1 MIKKILICLTF
12 FNIVSSNFAQ
22 TNFNKF
28 AIGAQIGTTFSH
40 ADGDGGIPGYHLG
53 VNGKYSLNNRFAMRG
68 TLAYSDLTTGI
79 KVGSGNSASSS
90 IIESNFQFIFNAVNF
105 RSDIADANGI
115 KPINANVYFGLG
127 YGLHYENISFKSAP
141 PEGKTSNTGS
151 YFALSFGY
159 KKMINKVVDFFVE
172 YDLRVTDNDYL
183 EGFNPLTAINR
194 SNDYFSII
202 GGGLCFNLG
211 QGSKN
216 IEWTD
221 NYDDMFLKLSDNK
234 NKKTDSNED
243 YKKLKLRVDS
253 INQKLDLLDLLTT
266 DTDNDGVS
274 DYTDQEAESKTSV
287 VDVHGVTLDTDKDG
301 VPDFLDN
308 CHLVAAKTA
317 DGCPEIKFQMSTE
330 TKTVIKQ
337 IVKGILFEPSKA
349 QIKSESFDDLD
360 KLALLL
366 KDNKAARLTIEG
378 HTDNLGDTEKNLLL
392 SQQRADAVLNYLAN
406 KGIDKS
412 KVFAVGYGDTKPIVP
427 NNTPKG
433 RAKNRRVELVLY

>member
-1 MIKKILICLTF
+1 M
-12 FNIVSSNFAQ
+12 AQ

-28 AIGAQIGTTFSH
+28 ALGAQLGTTFSH
-40 ADGDGGIPGYHLG
+40 ADGDGGTPGYHIG
-53 VNGKYSLNNRFAMRG
+53 FTGKYSLNNRFAMRG
-68 TLAYSDLTTGI
+68 TLATSGVTTGI
-79 KVGSGNSASSS
+79 RVGSGNSASSS
-90 IIESNFQFIFNAVNF
+90 IFESNFQFIFNAVNF
-105 RSDIADANGI
+105 RSDKADANGI

-127 YGLHYENISFKSAP
+127 YGLHYESISFKATP
-141 PEGKTSNTGS
+141 PDSKTSNTGG

-159 KKMINKVVDFFVE
+159 KKMINKLMDFFVE

-183 EGFNPLTAINR
+183 EGFNPISPVNR
-194 SNDYFSII
+194 ANDYFSII

-211 QGSKN
+211 QGAKN

-234 NKKTDSNED
+234 KRKAESNDD

-253 INQKLDLLDLLTT
+253 LNQKLDLLDLLTT

-301 VPDFLDN
+301 VPDYMDN

-317 DGCPEIKFQMSTE
+317 DGCPEVKFQMSTE
-330 TKTVIKQ
+330 TKTAIKQ

-360 KLALLL
+360 KLALIL

-378 HTDNLGDTEKNLLL
+378 HTDNLGDAEKNLLL
-392 SQQRADAVLNYLAN
+392 SQQRADAVLNYLAD

-412 KVFAVGYGDTKPIVP
+412 KVFAVGYGDTKPIAP
-427 NNTPKG
+427 NTTPKG